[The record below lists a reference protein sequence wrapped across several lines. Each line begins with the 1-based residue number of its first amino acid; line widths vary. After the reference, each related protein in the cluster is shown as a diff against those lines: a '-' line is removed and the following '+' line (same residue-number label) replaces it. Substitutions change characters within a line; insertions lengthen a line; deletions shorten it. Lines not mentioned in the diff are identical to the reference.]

1 MKILQHKLRLK
12 LAVIP
17 RVILAKL
24 LNISAHDA
32 RLCPGAMRR
41 SDLIDMRLFC
51 RLPSASQTRSQSWLA
66 GYEPDRARKSC
77 GLALLLFLFALF
89 AASTVY
95 AEDEARRLVALLDY
109 IGSDYKNAVQDGKI
123 VNQNEFGEMQE
134 FSKRSLELLNQLK
147 ESDKADKAAVEPSLK
162 SLANQIENK
171 ADPKAV
177 AELANGAKQKLIAT
191 YHIVPYPRQLPS
203 LASGKAIYLENC
215 AQCHGEAGNGDGP
228 SRATMNPK
236 NPPPANFTD
245 AEFMAGLSPFK
256 AFNAISF
263 GVENTAMASFAALS
277 EEQRWQVAFY
287 VLSLRFSPE
296 STKAGAALLQ
306 SKRIPSELTTV
317 AKLATSSNEELLERL
332 KPYAEQESQANNA
345 LAYLRHGLLETNPT
359 DPLVVARTRLR
370 EATELYTK
378 GEKEKAYQKAVEA
391 YIDGYDLAEPALFAK
406 NISFG
411 RALEAQFTQFRN
423 AVKQGV
429 PAEELQK
436 LHLDI
441 ESKLDQASDMLGR
454 EESFSEYYSFLN
466 SALIIL
472 REGLEAALILA
483 AIVAMLKV
491 TGATGAIRYIHLGW
505 VLALVAGGLT
515 WLATQT
521 VLSFSGQHRESMEGF
536 ISIFAAVALFYVGY
550 WLHTRT
556 EAKRWQAFIHD
567 KVKNVLSGKKIFGLV
582 GISFFAVYREAFEV
596 VLFYQALWLQNEGNR
611 GAVIWG
617 LLAGIA
623 ALLVVIYAIL
633 KLGLRI
639 PLKYFFGATG
649 TLLYI
654 MAFIFA
660 GNGIKELQAAGWVP
674 GTPVNFPLQVPFLGI
689 YPTVETLGAQA
700 LMLLA
705 FFVTS
710 VWMARE
716 NHKAL
721 RDKES
726 YV

>member
-1 MKILQHKLRLK
+1 MRSFCTPLPVNRTK
-12 LAVIP
+12 
-17 RVILAKL
+17 
-24 LNISAHDA
+24 S
-32 RLCPGAMRR
+32 RR
-41 SDLIDMRLFC
+41 SSPLRAPAAAHKSAVVVFLI
-51 RLPSASQTRSQSWLA
+51 
-66 GYEPDRARKSC
+66 
-77 GLALLLFLFALF
+77 LLFTV
-89 AASTVY
+89 STAF

-109 IGSDYKNAVQDGKI
+109 LGSDYKNAVQDGKI
-123 VNQNEFGEMQE
+123 VNQGEFTEMQE
-134 FSKRSLELLNQLK
+134 FSKRTLELLKQLK
-147 ESDKADKAAVEPSLK
+147 ETDKADKAGVEPSLK

-177 AELANGAKQKLIAT
+177 AELANGAKQKLIAA
-191 YHIVPYPRQLPS
+191 YNIVPYPKQLPS
-203 LASGKAIYLENC
+203 LASGKTIYLENC
-215 AQCHGEAGNGDGP
+215 AQCHGEAGKGDGP
-228 SRATMNPK
+228 SRAAMNPK

-287 VLSLRFSPE
+287 VFSLRFSAD
-296 STKAGAALLQ
+296 SANAGAALLQ
-306 SKRIPSELTTV
+306 SKNVPGELTTV
-317 AKLATSSNEELLERL
+317 ATLATNSDEQLLEKL
-332 KPYAEQESQANNA
+332 KSYAAEKSTDALLSPPNPTLGPFSSPWTAAELKEA
-345 LAYLRHGLLETNPT
+345 LAYLRRGLLETKPT
-359 DPLVVARTRLR
+359 DPLLIARILLR
-370 EATELYTK
+370 EASELYAK

-391 YIDGYDLAEPALFAK
+391 YLDGFEMAEPTLFAK
-406 NISFG
+406 DGSFG
-411 RALEAQFTQFRN
+411 RSLEAQFTQFRN
-423 AVKQGV
+423 AIKQGV
-429 PAEELQK
+429 PPEDIQK
-436 LHLDI
+436 RRLDI
-441 ESKLDQASDMLGR
+441 ENQLEQASLILARDD
-454 EESFSEYYSFLN
+454 SFSGYYSFTN

-483 AIVAMLKV
+483 AILSMLRV
-491 TGATGAIRYIHLGW
+491 MGASEAIRYIHLGW
-505 VLALVAGGLT
+505 VLALVAGALT
-515 WLATQT
+515 WIATQT
-521 VLSFSGQHRESMEGF
+521 VMTLSGRHRESMEGF
-536 ISIFAAVALFYVGY
+536 ISVFAAVALFYVGY

-556 EAKRWQAFIHD
+556 EAKRWQAFIQD
-567 KVKNVLSGKKIFGLV
+567 KVKNVLSSKKIFGLV

-596 VLFYQALWLQNEGNR
+596 VLFYQALWLQNESNH

-617 LLAGIA
+617 FVAGLA
-623 ALLVVIYAIL
+623 ALVGVTFTIL

-674 GTPVNFPLQVPFLGI
+674 STPVGFPPQIPLLGI
-689 YPTVETLGAQA
+689 YPTVETLAAQA

-705 FFVTS
+705 FVGTS
-710 VWMARE
+710 IWMARE

-726 YV
+726 YG